1 MMLEKIRELIA
12 DKINCEPES
21 ITEET
26 KFADLGIDSLDVTE
40 LVMSIED
47 EFNIELE
54 INESM
59 VAVSDLI
66 KAVESKIRSNSAPI
80 K

>member
-1 MMLEKIRELIA
+1 MVLEKIRELIA
-12 DKINCEPES
+12 DKIDCEPGT

-26 KFADLGIDSLDVTE
+26 KFSDLGIDSLDVTE

-54 INESM
+54 IDASM

-66 KAVESKIRSNSAPI
+66 KAVESKI

>member
-1 MMLEKIRELIA
+1 MILEKVREIISEKL
-12 DKINCEPES
+12 NCEPET
-21 ITEET
+21 ITAET

-47 EFNIELE
+47 EFDIELE
-54 INESM
+54 IDASM

-66 KAVESKIRSNSAPI
+66 KAVEPKL

>member
-1 MMLEKIRELIA
+1 MVMVLEKVRELIA
-12 DKINCEPES
+12 EKINCEPGS

-59 VAVSDLI
+59 VTVADLI
-66 KAVESKIRSNSAPI
+66 KAVESKTGKN
-80 K
+80 

>member
-1 MMLEKIRELIA
+1 MVLEKVREIIS
-12 DKINCEPES
+12 DKINCEPEK
-21 ITEET
+21 IMEDT

-54 INESM
+54 VDASM

-66 KAVESKIRSNSAPI
+66 KAVEAKIN
-80 K
+80 